1 MYANENTAP
10 PQRWGNGRIHGL
22 GYTVICSTLYVV
34 RRETLHAVC
43 CGINANRTIVAVVG
57 EFSVSEAECSGQDIE
72 FDGRSVI
79 WGSID
84 RVPGKCE
91 LDRGVFRA
99 AVGWIMGDMGRIMG
113 LFGIWIRWVV
123 GIRYQTS

>member
-1 MYANENTAP
+1 MCANENTAP

-43 CGINANRTIVAVVG
+43 CGINANRTIVVVVG
-57 EFSVSEAECSGQDIE
+57 ESSVSEAECSGQDIE

-79 WGSID
+79 WGQY
-84 RVPGKCE
+84 RPGT
-91 LDRGVFRA
+91 GQV
-99 AVGWIMGDMGRIMG
+99 
-113 LFGIWIRWVV
+113 
-123 GIRYQTS
+123 